1 MEHVIHPQA
10 SPVMGAAVHPVL
22 RCGTV
27 LEEAFYRCLN
37 GCANATDMRLL
48 LEFQRDWARSEH
60 SNEAIRTLKAL
71 CGPFDLGPENP
82 KTNSLREKTE

>member
-1 MEHVIHPQA
+1 
-10 SPVMGAAVHPVL
+10 MGIAVHPVL
-22 RCGTV
+22 GYSTV

-60 SNEAIRTLKAL
+60 CDK
-71 CGPFDLGPENP
+71 ENT
-82 KTNSLREKTE
+82 K

>member
-1 MEHVIHPQA
+1 MKTVTHLQTSKPTPGRV
-10 SPVMGAAVHPVL
+10 PVMGIAVHPVL
-22 RCGTV
+22 GYSTV

-60 SNEAIRTLKAL
+60 
-71 CGPFDLGPENP
+71 CGKENT
-82 KTNSLREKTE
+82 K